1 MELPGSEHCAQIS
14 CVFSLGLLHS
24 FESSIRNYPTGHSGW
39 RVDARADEGVSLK
52 RGRGGLVPV
61 RSQLLMPR
69 RLGCQAPEVRSTSP
83 SSLHHPLLFSLVLQP
98 RELASYLVLSSD
110 IRPTLSNGLL
120 LHMKPHPGN
129 FPFHTAKNN
138 SPGALF
144 IGKTP
149 PSRASLHSQADSRS
163 LPGSGICRSWKTLTP
178 RIDFHSSL
186 ATPRGDE
193 F

>member
-1 MELPGSEHCAQIS
+1 ML
-14 CVFSLGLLHS
+14 
-24 FESSIRNYPTGHSGW
+24 
-39 RVDARADEGVSLK
+39 
-52 RGRGGLVPV
+52 PV
-61 RSQLLMPR
+61 RSQPLMPR
-69 RLGCQAPEVRSTSP
+69 RLGRQAPKVRSTSP
-83 SSLHHPLLFSLVLQP
+83 SFPVSSCPPLFSLVLQP
-98 RELASYLVLSSD
+98 QELASYLVLSSD
-110 IRPTLSNGLL
+110 ICPTVSNGLL

-149 PSRASLHSQADSRS
+149 PSRADLHSQADSRS
-163 LPGSGICRSWKTLTP
+163 LLGSGICRSWKTLTP

>member
-1 MELPGSEHCAQIS
+1 M
-14 CVFSLGLLHS
+14 
-24 FESSIRNYPTGHSGW
+24 
-39 RVDARADEGVSLK
+39 DARADEGVSLK

-69 RLGCQAPEVRSTSP
+69 RLGCQAPKVRSTSP
-83 SSLHHPLLFSLVLQP
+83 SSPHHPLLFSLVLQP

-110 IRPTLSNGLL
+110 ICPTLSNGLL

-129 FPFHTAKNN
+129 FPFHTAKN
-138 SPGALF
+138 SLGALF

-163 LPGSGICRSWKTLTP
+163 LLGSGICRSWKTLTL
-178 RIDFHSSL
+178 RIDFHFSL